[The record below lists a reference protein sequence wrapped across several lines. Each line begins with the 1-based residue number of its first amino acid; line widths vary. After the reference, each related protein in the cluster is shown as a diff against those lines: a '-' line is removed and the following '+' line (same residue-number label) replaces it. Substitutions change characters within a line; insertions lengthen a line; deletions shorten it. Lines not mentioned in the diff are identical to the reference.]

1 MKRVQLAYVSTHER
15 GSAPLSLL
23 PARPILLEFC
33 SRDQF
38 PLLLLFPPVAFPEIP
53 ELPNSALNFTQY
65 RGRFYAVE
73 LYAGANSGSN
83 SNRYYSFERGLT
95 HFVVLTAEAYIYT
108 RTPIFL
114 ANQLA
119 WLKRDLASVDRKRT
133 PWLVILAH
141 KDWTMA
147 TEAFADF
154 QPILDAAKADVLFVG
169 HVHYYNRYM
178 PYDSVTKEVDSA
190 SVSADGSTYTEPKFM
205 TVIVTGAS
213 GDIEADDRYVK
224 ESPSF
229 TGTENYGWGIFTA
242 LNSSHA
248 VWDFHTVKT
257 DNGPADYTDH
267 LTIIKTH

>member
-108 RTPIFL
+108 CLLYT
-114 ANQLA
+114 
-119 WLKRDLASVDRKRT
+119 S
-133 PWLVILAH
+133 
-141 KDWTMA
+141 
-147 TEAFADF
+147 
-154 QPILDAAKADVLFVG
+154 DAAD
-169 HVHYYNRYM
+169 
-178 PYDSVTKEVDSA
+178 E
-190 SVSADGSTYTEPKFM
+190 
-205 TVIVTGAS
+205 
-213 GDIEADDRYVK
+213 
-224 ESPSF
+224 
-229 TGTENYGWGIFTA
+229 
-242 LNSSHA
+242 
-248 VWDFHTVKT
+248 
-257 DNGPADYTDH
+257 
-267 LTIIKTH
+267 